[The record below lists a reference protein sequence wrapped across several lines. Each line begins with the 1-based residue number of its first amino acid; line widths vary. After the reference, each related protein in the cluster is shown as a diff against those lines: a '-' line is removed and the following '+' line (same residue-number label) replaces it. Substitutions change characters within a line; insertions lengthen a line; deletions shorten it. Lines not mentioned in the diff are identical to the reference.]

1 MAAGLLAVF
10 GIGIALCDPRR
21 RPLAI
26 AMGVIAV
33 IGVVWALGPRTPVFT
48 VAYNWLP
55 GFDLAR
61 GSARWLD
68 VTVFSVALGVAWGVD
83 ALTTTARN
91 STTRWWLLSV
101 VAGVGL
107 LAVALGL
114 GAAGASDLPDGWTV
128 ASWLAV
134 ATIVIVAIL
143 IARRVAVPT
152 FVSLLVVA
160 VLTVELLALARFSVI
175 DTSTTSMAFDDYPP
189 GIGAEL
195 HDRPGLTVAFTNDEF
210 GDIGYLIAGFRPNT
224 NVFAEVRSLD
234 GYDGGVQVT
243 DRFVALEASQT
254 SVVDP
259 TLPLRN
265 HLPQSWRPEDAAE
278 LGVRWVLIDPNRD
291 VATQLPGWWPT
302 DLVGGGFEVWEN
314 PAWIGDAVGQLA
326 DGTEIGFELDR
337 RSPTELVV
345 DVTDPSPMR
354 VIVHSQIAPGWTVR
368 VDGESA
374 DIIDADGFFLAVD
387 VPAGTRTVEFSYEPK
402 WLTPSLVLSVVG
414 MAAIVGLVVADGLRR
429 SKLKAGQ

>member
-1 MAAGLLAVF
+1 M
-10 GIGIALCDPRR
+10 
-21 RPLAI
+21 
-26 AMGVIAV
+26 
-33 IGVVWALGPRTPVFT
+33 
-48 VAYNWLP
+48 
-55 GFDLAR
+55 
-61 GSARWLD
+61 
-68 VTVFSVALGVAWGVD
+68 
-83 ALTTTARN
+83 
-91 STTRWWLLSV
+91 
-101 VAGVGL
+101 
-107 LAVALGL
+107 
-114 GAAGASDLPDGWTV
+114 
-128 ASWLAV
+128 
-134 ATIVIVAIL
+134 
-143 IARRVAVPT
+143 
-152 FVSLLVVA
+152 
-160 VLTVELLALARFSVI
+160 LTVELLALARFSVI
-175 DTSTTSMAFDDYPP
+175 DTATTSMAFDDYPP

-224 NVFAEVRSLD
+224 NVLAEVRSLD

-326 DGTEIGFELDR
+326 DGTEIGFDLDR

-345 DVTDPSPMR
+345 AVTDPSPMR

-374 DIIDADGFFLAVD
+374 DVVDADGFFLAVD

-414 MAAIVGLVVADGLRR
+414 MGAIVGLVVAHGLRR

>member
-1 MAAGLLAVF
+1 M
-10 GIGIALCDPRR
+10 
-21 RPLAI
+21 
-26 AMGVIAV
+26 
-33 IGVVWALGPRTPVFT
+33 
-48 VAYNWLP
+48 
-55 GFDLAR
+55 
-61 GSARWLD
+61 
-68 VTVFSVALGVAWGVD
+68 
-83 ALTTTARN
+83 
-91 STTRWWLLSV
+91 
-101 VAGVGL
+101 
-107 LAVALGL
+107 
-114 GAAGASDLPDGWTV
+114 
-128 ASWLAV
+128 
-134 ATIVIVAIL
+134 
-143 IARRVAVPT
+143 
-152 FVSLLVVA
+152 
-160 VLTVELLALARFSVI
+160 I
-175 DTSTTSMAFDDYPP
+175 DTSTTSTAFDDYPP

-224 NVFAEVRSLD
+224 NVLAEVRSLD

-368 VDGESA
+368 VDGAVGRRHRCRRILSRRRRPGWYPHGGVLLRTEVA
-374 DIIDADGFFLAVD
+374 HTVARPVRRRDGGHRRARRRRRAPTLQAQGGPVRCRWVD
-387 VPAGTRTVEFSYEPK
+387 
-402 WLTPSLVLSVVG
+402 
-414 MAAIVGLVVADGLRR
+414 
-429 SKLKAGQ
+429 